1 MQGLEQQMSNRESN
15 HQGRELGCWK
25 QCAIQ
30 VRRPVGCVAC
40 VEVSCDI
47 VIAALL
53 KQLSSPINDDTGDH
67 SLPRLPH
74 ILSCGT
80 VFRSWYSA
88 WAPKTRHLVA
98 GRGAAMCVHSS
109 RLRTRCREATGSRQS
124 NTGRCLKNR
133 SASRGQPPSW
143 QEHGPYPWGISAL
156 KLDDCPASAFY
167 FKLRRMQKISQ
178 LVQSLLSLA

>member
-1 MQGLEQQMSNRESN
+1 MKVESSVAGN
-15 HQGRELGCWK
+15 N
-25 QCAIQ
+25 
-30 VRRPVGCVAC
+30 VRSTYDVWLFVGC
-40 VEVSCDI
+40 VEVSCGI

-53 KQLSSPINDDTGDH
+53 KQLSSPINDEAGDH
-67 SLPRLPH
+67 SLPHLPH

-80 VFRSWYSA
+80 IIRSRNSA

-109 RLRTRCREATGSRQS
+109 RLRTRCREAIGRRQS
-124 NTGRCLKNR
+124 NTGRCLKKR

-156 KLDDCPASAFY
+156 KLDDCPASGFY
-167 FKLRRMQKISQ
+167 FELRRMQEISQ
-178 LVQSLLSLA
+178 LVKCLLSLA